1 VNKHPSAVTRPPIT
15 AVNLVDFF
23 LHTAIVIGDTNN
35 ATAVDK
41 PPNQPKRRKKR
52 RNKKQTKRLV
62 QVLVL
67 FERIM

>member
-41 PPNQPKRRKKR
+41 PPNQPKRKKNEESK
-52 RNKKQTKRLV
+52 NKQKG
-62 QVLVL
+62 
-67 FERIM
+67 